1 MNLSIT
7 QQLITRKDV
16 VDTKLPEEDQIY
28 MRDCQKRAG
37 PGGLKLILLPS
48 RSIRKAFSRRT
59 GLRHAFSDSDPAAK
73 EVRQRKGA
81 EKEIKE
87 AENEEVRRKL
97 RSGWRDE
104 RRATS
109 EEFDKKWKAAG
120 AEGPPP
126 SGTWCVYWRKNGNTG
141 HAHLKGTC
149 TMGGEGVIRTTV
161 YPPVES
167 AFYYVTLTFHENGT
181 ITGRIPDAGTRPQRK
196 WKRNENEPNQLV
208 WPKVEDFQIVGE
220 VTGTWRSD
228 GDVRLTYPSPGTE
241 KDGETAHGRVTGS
254 RMETKNKELHKGEML
269 ETRALIW
276 AKYVHTYGGGELDVE

>member
-1 MNLSIT
+1 MF
-7 QQLITRKDV
+7 
-16 VDTKLPEEDQIY
+16 
-28 MRDCQKRAG
+28 
-37 PGGLKLILLPS
+37 LPS
-48 RSIRKAFSRRT
+48 RSTRKAFSRRT
-59 GLRHAFSDSDPAAK
+59 GLRHAFSDSDPATKA
-73 EVRQRKGA
+73 VRQRKEA
-81 EKEIKE
+81 EQEIKE
-87 AENEEVRRKL
+87 AENKEVRRKL

-104 RRATS
+104 RRATT

-126 SGTWCVYWRKNGNTG
+126 SGMWCVYWRKNGNTG
-141 HAHLKGTC
+141 HASLAGEC
-149 TMGGEGVIRTTV
+149 TMGGEGVTRTTV

-196 WKRNENEPNQLV
+196 WKKNENEMNPLV

-228 GDVRLTYPSPGTE
+228 GDVRLTYSSPGTE

-254 RMETKNKELHKGEML
+254 RMETKNKELHKGSVE
-269 ETRALIW
+269 ETYALIW
-276 AKYVHTYGGGELDVE
+276 AQYVYTSE

>member
-1 MNLSIT
+1 MWKWEDGRRVPLS
-7 QQLITRKDV
+7 
-16 VDTKLPEEDQIY
+16 EEEQIY
-28 MRDCQKRAG
+28 IRDCQKRAG
-37 PGGLKLILLPS
+37 PGGLLLMVLPS
-48 RSIRKAFSRRT
+48 RATRKAFSRRT
-59 GLRHAFSDSDPAAK
+59 GLHHAFSDSDPAAK
-73 EVRQRKGA
+73 AVRQRKEA
-81 EKEIKE
+81 EQEIKE
-87 AENEEVRRKL
+87 AENKEVRRKL

-126 SGTWCVYWRKNGNTG
+126 SGMWCVYWRKNGNTG
-141 HAHLKGTC
+141 HASLEGTC
-149 TMGGEGVIRTTV
+149 DKWGNEGFIRTTH

-208 WPKVEDFQIVGE
+208 WPKVEDVQIVGE

-228 GDVRLTYPSPGTE
+228 GDVRLTYSSPGTE

-254 RMETKNKELHKGEML
+254 RMETKNKECKDVRML
-269 ETRALIW
+269 ETPRLIYTQ
-276 AKYVHTYGGGELDVE
+276 YVYTSK

>member
-1 MNLSIT
+1 MNLIAT

-16 VDTKLPEEDQIY
+16 VDNKLPEEEQIY
-28 MRDCQKRAG
+28 IRDCQKRAG

-73 EVRQRKGA
+73 EVRQRKEA

-97 RSGWRDE
+97 RSGWKDE
-104 RRATS
+104 RTLTIL
-109 EEFDKKWKAAG
+109 EFDKMWQAA
-120 AEGPPP
+120 AEGPPR
-126 SGTWCVYWRKNGNTG
+126 SGTWCVSWQKNGNIG
-141 HAHLKGTC
+141 YFSHYQKGRKPWEADRRVTY
-149 TMGGEGVIRTTV
+149 

-167 AFYYVTLTFHENGT
+167 AYYYVTLTFHEDGT

-196 WKRNENEPNQLV
+196 WKKNENEMNPLV

-228 GDVRLTYPSPGTE
+228 GDVRLTYSSPGTE

-254 RMETKNKELHKGEML
+254 RMETKNKECKDVRMR
-269 ETRALIW
+269 ETQALIY
-276 AKYVHTYGGGELDVE
+276 AQYVYTSD